1 MLLSR
6 WWYYLSSIPTLL
18 LGVRNWPRM
27 LAAFLHLPVAS
38 PFVLDLRNGCRF
50 WVRTP
55 MDIWVIKEIC
65 LDHQYELASVEFEDG
80 WTVLDIGAGLGDFSV
95 TMARKNPHGSIYA
108 YEPFAPSYALLQQN
122 LRLNGVT
129 HVATFPLAIAA
140 DSGSAQMHIASEAV
154 AHSTISA
161 GEGPALGMTPV
172 QTVSLDQVL
181 DSLQIARCDYLK
193 MDCEG
198 AEYPV
203 FLNASAATLQR
214 IRRLCLE
221 YHDNLTEFSH
231 HDLVRIFTQHGFS
244 VRITPCPAYR
254 HLGLLYAENRG
265 MQHGDAALP
274 QIRQDAANAALAQ

>member
-18 LGVRNWPRM
+18 LGVRNWPHM

-38 PFVLDLRNGCRF
+38 PFVLELRNGCRF

-65 LDHQYELASVEFEDG
+65 LDHQYELASVEFKDG
-80 WTVLDIGAGLGDFSV
+80 WTVLDIGAGLGDFAV
-95 TMARKNPHGSIYA
+95 AMARKNPHGSIYA
-108 YEPFAPSYALLQQN
+108 YEPFPPSNALLQQN
-122 LRLNGVT
+122 LRLNAVT
-129 HVATFPLAIAA
+129 NVVTSPLAIAA
-140 DSGSAQMHIASEAV
+140 EAGSAQMHIASEAV
-154 AHSTISA
+154 AHSTVSA

-172 QTVSLDQVL
+172 QTVTMDQVF

-198 AEYPV
+198 AEYSV
-203 FLNASAATLQR
+203 FLNASAAMLQR
-214 IRRLCLE
+214 IGHVCLE

-231 HDLVRIFTQHGFS
+231 QDLVRLFTQHGFR
-244 VRITPCPAYR
+244 VRLTPCPAYR
-254 HLGLLYAENRG
+254 HLGLLYAETDSI
-265 MQHGDAALP
+265 QHGETAKRKERETAERP
-274 QIRQDAANAALAQ
+274 E

>member
-38 PFVLDLRNGCRF
+38 PFVLELRNGRRF

-80 WTVLDIGAGLGDFSV
+80 WTVLDIGAGLGDFAV
-95 TMARKNPHGSIYA
+95 AMARKNPHGSIYA
-108 YEPFAPSYALLQQN
+108 YEPFPPSCALLQEN
-122 LRLNGVT
+122 LRLNRVT
-129 HVATFPLAIAA
+129 NVVTSPLAIAA
-140 DSGSAQMHIASEAV
+140 EAGSAQMHIASEAV
-154 AHSTISA
+154 AHSTVSVA
-161 GEGPALGMTPV
+161 EGLAHGMTPV
-172 QTVSLDQVL
+172 QTVTLDQVF

-198 AEYPV
+198 AEYSV
-203 FLNASAATLQR
+203 FRYTSAATLQR
-214 IRRLCLE
+214 IRHLCLE

-231 HDLVRIFTQHGFS
+231 QDLVRLFTQHGFS
-244 VRITPCPAYR
+244 VRLTPCPAYR
-254 HLGLLYAENRG
+254 HLGLLYAENDRI
-265 MQHGDAALP
+265 QHVDTENTEKP
-274 QIRQDAANAALAQ
+274 E